1 MRLEG
6 SSVDTSGRSN
16 VRRGTNLPSVAE
28 FNQAVVLD
36 QIRRA
41 RSLSRVELAGRT
53 GLSAQTVSNIC
64 QRLLDEGLIEEAGR
78 RSEQGRP
85 GKPRT
90 LLRLNPGSR
99 FAVGV
104 HIDPSVVTFSILDLS
119 GQVVATQRRATPAQ
133 IPAQEISS
141 YITHEIERIVHHAGI
156 DRARIA
162 GIGIAAP
169 GPIDVVHGAVVD
181 PPFLSGWHRVPLR
194 DTVAAATG
202 LPVVLEKDVTAAA
215 VAELWMTEQVGSSF
229 AYLYLGTGLGVG
241 LVVHDEVVRGGSG
254 NAGEI
259 GHIIVDPAGPPCS
272 CGLRG
277 CVAVTLGPVDLVR
290 EAEGMGV
297 LDAAR
302 IGNDLGTIDE
312 RFSELVTL
320 AGSGHPGAREV
331 LDRFAQR
338 LARATAVVC
347 NLLDV
352 DRIVLG
358 GPAWDRIGGQVL
370 SRVAELLD
378 ELRVARGLHR
388 VEVEDSLLGDGSG
401 AVGAA
406 YLALDAA
413 HTPRTSSLILS

>member
-1 MRLEG
+1 METMLEPDG
-6 SSVDTSGRSN
+6 GRA

-41 RSLSRVELAGRT
+41 RSVSRVELAGRT

-78 RSEQGRP
+78 TSEQGKP

-119 GQVVATQRRATPAQ
+119 GRVVATERRATPAQ

-141 YITHEIERIVHHAGI
+141 YITHEIERIVDRAGI
-156 DRARIA
+156 ERARIA

-169 GPIDVVHGAVVD
+169 GPIDVAHGAIVD

-194 DTVAAATG
+194 DTVAEATG

-215 VAELWMTEQVGSSF
+215 VAELWMSEQVGASF

-259 GHIIVDPAGPPCS
+259 GHIIVDPDGPPCS
-272 CGLRG
+272 CGMRG
-277 CVAVTLGPVDLVR
+277 CIAVTLGPADLVR
-290 EAEGMGV
+290 EAEEAGV
-297 LDAAR
+297 LDAA
-302 IGNDLGTIDE
+302 GTGDDVGTIDD
-312 RFSELVTL
+312 RVTALVDL
-320 AGSGHPGAREV
+320 AASGRPGAVAV

-352 DRIVLG
+352 DRVVLG
-358 GPAWDRIGGQVL
+358 GPAWDRIGGQVFA
-370 SRVAELLD
+370 RVAALLD
-378 ELRVARGLHR
+378 ELRAARGVHR
-388 VEVEDSLLGDGSG
+388 VEVEDSLLGGGSG

-406 YLALDAA
+406 CLVLDAV
-413 HTPRTSSLILS
+413 HTPRTSSLILQ